1 MTFTSFLSDRRAV
14 RDRGEWFIELYPKNL
29 LGVETI
35 LRFSR
40 RGTTTGAAAITVGSD
55 TIPAHTPYRKRLIK
69 APTLT
74 QSLWQPGRILSSSLP
89 SFGSVVFTNK
99 DGGLDQYRGWTFS
112 GCRFKVFFADRYD
125 IAGTI
130 GKVSDGIMGQPKWS
144 LGELEVLL
152 NGRESLFNVPIS
164 ERVYRGTSYML
175 ELFGDRTV
183 SYGAPSAINLTTSMT
198 AEVGWLWIDAAPTAG
213 VIFWGW
219 IGTPSPWRIFL
230 TSSLRLNMA
239 GSVGGV
245 TQSITT
251 STILS
256 IQRSYH
262 VAIAI
267 AARDVIFYIWDDD
280 NQTLTTETFTGVF
293 SSSTRD
299 SVGGGINYQFRS
311 GGDAT
316 LRIWCDES
324 RVWNYARTP
333 EELKS
338 NRFRPLSGSVP
349 ASCVHC
355 TGFDNGSGLVVTD
368 SSATAA
374 HGTISGAGDSTWLW
388 AHEGGPELAGTPK
401 PDVYGERFGVA
412 PVLVDPT
419 GVNGAA
425 GYQVAGGGTIND
437 IDSFEGG
444 LLHTSFSAASL
455 RAYITTAPVAGLFSG
470 NVSLQYLSRGLFKLG
485 SSPVLPVSATVKGYS
500 GGALGYV
507 NKADT
512 IARDVITRRGPK
524 LVDPTGI
531 DTESFTAYASAN
543 PGIVGVF
550 IPSSKPIREI
560 LDLLMVSGAGWWGYV
575 RASILFHLEKFA
587 GPSTTPDY
595 RFTSKHIISVDPI
608 PPSAVIY
615 KVIVRYR
622 ENNVVLSENQVAA
635 SVKGTTNWQLWTKQW
650 LEEPA
655 TDDVLREAYP
665 GEASIPF
672 VVETGLQYAADAR
685 ALADYLLAL
694 LKGPKDGW
702 TTTVTADG
710 LQATIGE
717 TATQEVTLQRGVER
731 LDQDG
736 SKAYVVL
743 GVGDNR
749 QQGTVQVT
757 LWGGDVEA
765 V

>member
-1 MTFTSFLSDRRAV
+1 MSFTSFLSDRRAV

-29 LGVETI
+29 SGVETV

-40 RGTTTGAAAITVGSD
+40 RGTTTGAAAITVGDD
-55 TIPAHTPYRKRLIK
+55 TLPAHTIYKKRLVK

-89 SFGSVVFTNK
+89 SFGSAVFTNK

-144 LGELEVLL
+144 LGELEVPL

-175 ELFGDRTV
+175 ELSGDRTV
-183 SYGAPSAINLTTSMT
+183 SYGAPSALNLRNSLTL
-198 AEVGWLWIDAAPTAG
+198 ERWIWIEASPTAD
-213 VIFWGW
+213 ILFWGW
-219 IGTPSPWRIFL
+219 VSAPNPFRLVL
-230 TSSLRLNMA
+230 TSARALSLRA
-239 GSVGGV
+239 TIGGSIETV
-245 TQSITT
+245 T
-251 STILS
+251 STATTLS
-256 IQRSYH
+256 IQKPYH
-262 VAIAI
+262 IAI
-267 AARDVIFYIWDDD
+267 TVSGRDVVFYIWDDD
-280 NQTLTTETFTGVF
+280 AQILTTETHTNGF
-293 SSSTRD
+293 SNATRD
-299 SVGGGINYQFRS
+299 SQSASTYIDRS
-311 GGDAT
+311 GSDAT
-316 LRIWCDES
+316 FKVWNDES
-324 RVWNYARTP
+324 RVYNVARTP
-333 EELKS
+333 DEIKS
-338 NRFRPLSGSVP
+338 NRFRPLAGNVP
-349 ASCVHC
+349 AACVHC
-355 TGFDNGSGLVVTD
+355 VGFDDGSGTTVTD

-374 HGTISGAGDSTWLW
+374 HGTISGAGTSTWLW

-401 PDVYGERFGVA
+401 SDVYGERFGVM
-412 PVLVDPT
+412 PVMVDPT

-425 GYQVAGGGTIND
+425 GYQVAGGGAIND

-444 LLHTSFSAASL
+444 LLHTSTAAASL

-470 NVSLQYLSRGLFKLG
+470 NVSLQYLARGLFKLG

-512 IARDVITRRGPK
+512 ITRDIITRRGPK
-524 LVDPTGI
+524 IVDPTGI
-531 DTESFTAYASAN
+531 DTGSFTAYASAN
-543 PGIVGVF
+543 SGIVGVF
-550 IPSSKPIREI
+550 LPSSKPIREV
-560 LDLLMVSGAGWWGYV
+560 LDFLMVSGAGWWGYV

-655 TDDVLREAYP
+655 TDDELREAYP

-694 LKGPKDGW
+694 LKGPKDAW

-736 SKAYVVL
+736 SKSYVIL